1 MVLTAAGR
9 VSSLT
14 CHRLETSLAIAL
26 DSPARGAVLDLAGVD
41 YISSAGLRAVESASA
56 RLEAVGRR
64 LVVCGV
70 KDAVGVAFDLAGL
83 GTSLAM
89 EPSRERAVER
99 ASA

>member
-14 CHRLETSLAIAL
+14 WRRLETALASAT
-26 DSPARGAVLDLAGVD
+26 DSPARGVVLDLSGVD

-56 RLEAVGRR
+56 RLEAAGRR

-83 GTSLAM
+83 GSSLAI
-89 EPSRERAVER
+89 EPSREAAVER
-99 ASA
+99 AGA